1 MGGWGGGIGT
11 EGESERTRERVGM
24 TERDRR
30 EEEGG
35 GEEEIKRKRLYTKYH
50 RHISYRHYGECL
62 EMTYGQ
68 A

>member
-35 GEEEIKRKRLYTKYH
+35 GEEEIKRERDSTQNITDIYH
-50 RHISYRHYGECL
+50 TVIMGSVWR
-62 EMTYGQ
+62 
-68 A
+68 